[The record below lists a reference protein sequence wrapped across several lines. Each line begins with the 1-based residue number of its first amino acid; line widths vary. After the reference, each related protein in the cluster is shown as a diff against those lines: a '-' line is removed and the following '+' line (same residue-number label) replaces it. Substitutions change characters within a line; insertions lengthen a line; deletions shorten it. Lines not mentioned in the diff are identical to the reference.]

1 MPIGTIEETL
11 TGNWIETHFISHE
24 QNALIISS
32 NNVSLKQDV
41 DFTFKA
47 IRNIYQS
54 YLSQAPLRELRRKF
68 KLMMSLR
75 WSYLRDSNLSYQ
87 QCPGYFV
94 NRVCL
99 AIANSLFIESDK
111 AICQVLM
118 PDIEERSPNDGLTL
132 KEGTETEEDGF
143 NPKQF
148 FLTSSGKLVD
158 IESFFEYAAINTDYV
173 FSELQDAEL
182 SEDKFHL
189 TPSEIGELSNIAGDK
204 SKAFMAKLY
213 SQHLLK
219 HQEKNLYSQ
228 LKILKSACFQA
239 SVKASGEELEAYLP
253 ACEEVIANFYQFWIS
268 LSQAQRDRVKEL
280 KISHSHH
287 PLESYLLVLFS
298 RIRQI
303 ELHTEEIERVQREN
317 ILQCLHLISETID
330 VFCNQYTE
338 EFIAIKPLEKE
349 ESGLAA
355 TALAAPAPTDSTSAY
370 SRTSTVQD
378 ILANISDREFNVSTQ
393 LDGECIALAKK
404 VYVAFSSR
412 NTRQCLELLDNVS
425 SQQSLLF
432 LLELI
437 VKNEISINE
446 RQRLAIIDKFTEII
460 GPLSEHQQKTYLG
473 CLFKSLKQYSDITST
488 LIPSFLLDNFATS
501 YQGLELI
508 GELNDSPGVQLN
520 YINYIVVPHLKFK
533 YGFEVVS
540 LLNSINDDIWLEV
553 INQGV
558 HDALLALLA
567 RCPHELHFIITGLS
581 GKRRSQFLC
590 HANLPFSEHIDLM
603 LDRTMA
609 ALNDDDA
616 ELLLAREGIIEH
628 IKASHQQFI
637 RSNSF
642 ILQPMSKRR
651 FRYLISK
658 GFFSNRSISYQAFD
672 LNNEDY
678 LNQLSSAYLEL
689 IQQEAYQPS
698 SLDEYVT
705 IIRLIRRLQD
715 DSLIEI
721 TEQLLTR
728 LEITTIQQLI
738 DCIKLTDDPAIQ
750 LKLIQ
755 QHEALFITIPT
766 VEIIKYLKE
775 DSLKEAS
782 LINLLTS
789 NPLYQG
795 GREQHHRSF
804 FYHAIFANLERLPNS
819 LRMLLSYVPQNQR
832 LNFLY
837 SHPELMR
844 SLLTNTNSLIICFKS
859 LDAQDKVFFLKRIIA
874 SESFSQEN
882 ALELTI
888 ELIKHKLFNSPLTV
902 LLHSNL
908 NAEQLASLPEL
919 RGKNYLIEFKQAE
932 KQDTPFALA
941 KHMLIQYCSEYT
953 FSVRSFFG
961 HPHFRD
967 IQLHCAASS
976 SLENLIERIFTLP
989 QDSISIELKDF
1000 MRFICELNEESFD
1013 TRYTNT
1019 FETSEP
1025 ATPDTVTS
1033 AHYQAL

>member
-1 MPIGTIEETL
+1 MPIGTIEETF
-11 TGNWIETHFISHE
+11 TGSWLATNFISHE
-24 QNALIISS
+24 QNALIDSS

-47 IRNIYQS
+47 ILNIYQS
-54 YLSQAPLRELRRKF
+54 HSSQVPLEELRREF
-68 KLMMSLR
+68 KLIMSLR

-118 PDIEERSPNDGLTL
+118 PNINERLPNDGLTL
-132 KEGTETEEDGF
+132 KEGAETEEDGF

-158 IESFFEYAAINTDYV
+158 IESFFEYAAVNTDYV
-173 FSELQDAEL
+173 FSELQSAEL

-189 TPSEIGELSNIAGDK
+189 TPSEIGELSNIAGDI

-253 ACEEVIANFYQFWIS
+253 ACEEVIANFYQFWMS
-268 LSQAQRDRVKEL
+268 LSKAQRDRVKDL
-280 KISHSHH
+280 KISYSHH

-317 ILQCLHLISETID
+317 ILQCLHLISRTID

-338 EFIAIKPLEKE
+338 EFLAIKPLEKE
-349 ESGLAA
+349 ASGLVA
-355 TALAAPAPTDSTSAY
+355 TPIAAPSPTDST
-370 SRTSTVQD
+370 TSTVQD
-378 ILANISDREFNVSTQ
+378 ILANISEREFNVSTQ
-393 LDGECIALAKK
+393 LDGECIALAEK
-404 VYVAFSSR
+404 VYVAFTSKR
-412 NTRQCLELLDNVS
+412 TRQCAELINTIS
-425 SQQSLLF
+425 SKQSLLF
-432 LLELI
+432 LLEVI
-437 VKNEISINE
+437 VKSEISINE

-460 GPLSEHQQKTYLG
+460 GPLSEHQQNTYLG

-488 LIPSFLLDNFATS
+488 LIPSFLLDTFTTS
-501 YQGLELI
+501 SQGLELI
-508 GELNDSPGVQLN
+508 GELKDSPGIQLN
-520 YINYIVVPHLKFK
+520 YIKHIVAPHLKFK
-533 YGFEVVS
+533 HGFEVVNFLSS
-540 LLNSINDDIWLEV
+540 LNDDIWLEV
-553 INQGV
+553 INQGA

-567 RCPHELHFIITGLS
+567 DCSHELHFVITGLS
-581 GKRRSQFLC
+581 GERRSQFLR
-590 HANLPFSEHIDLM
+590 HANLPFSQHIDLM
-603 LDRTMA
+603 LDSTMA
-609 ALNDDDA
+609 ALSDDDA
-616 ELLLAREGIIEH
+616 ELLLAREGVIEH
-628 IKASHQQFI
+628 IKTSHQQFI
-637 RSNSF
+637 CNNSF

-658 GFFSNRSISYQAFD
+658 GFFNNRFIGNKAFE
-672 LNNEDY
+672 LNNDDY

-689 IQQEAYQPS
+689 IQQESYQPH
-698 SLDEYVT
+698 SLDEYLT
-705 IIRLIRRLQD
+705 IIRLIGRFQA
-715 DSLIEI
+715 DSVIEI

-738 DCIKLTDDPAIQ
+738 DCIKLTDDPNIQ
-750 LKLIQ
+750 KKLIQ

-766 VEIIKYLKE
+766 IEVIKYLKE

-782 LINLLTS
+782 LINLLTT

-795 GREQHHRSF
+795 EREKFHHNSF
-804 FYHAIFANLERLPNS
+804 YQAIFANLERLPNS
-819 LRMLLSYVPQNQR
+819 LRMLLSYVPQNKR

-837 SHPELMR
+837 SHTELIQ

-859 LDAQDKVFFLKRIIA
+859 LDAQDKIFFLKRIMA
-874 SESFSQEN
+874 SESFSQES
-882 ALELTI
+882 ALELTVKLI
-888 ELIKHKLFNSPLTV
+888 EHKLFNSPLTV

-908 NAEQLASLPEL
+908 NADQLASLPDF
-919 RGKNYLIEFKQAE
+919 RGKNYLIDFIRTDER
-932 KQDTPFALA
+932 DHPFALA
-941 KHMLIQYCSEYT
+941 KHMLIQYCNEYT
-953 FSVRSFFG
+953 FSVQSFFG
-961 HPHFRD
+961 HPHYRD
-967 IQLHCAASS
+967 IQLHCAAVS

-989 QDSISIELKDF
+989 EESFSIELKDF

-1013 TRYTNT
+1013 TRYKNT
-1019 FETSEP
+1019 FETSES
-1025 ATPDTVTS
+1025 AITDTAMS
-1033 AHYQAL
+1033 AHY